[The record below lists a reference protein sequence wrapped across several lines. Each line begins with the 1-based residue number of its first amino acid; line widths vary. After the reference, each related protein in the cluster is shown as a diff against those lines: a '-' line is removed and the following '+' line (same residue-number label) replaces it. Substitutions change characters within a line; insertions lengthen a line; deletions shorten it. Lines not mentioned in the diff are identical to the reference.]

1 MPNWVYN
8 SLTVSGEPAELK
20 KFATKASQ
28 QHETRWLSESWI
40 RNEDSTTTKV
50 EDKDRKILTVMSD
63 ESPMSFWNFIAPPTE
78 NLSDYFGTT
87 GFVEGVGFTGE
98 KEDAIKDWYSWNSSN
113 WGTKWD
119 ASDEY
124 VSPELNEIDDLTRSL
139 SYTFSTAWSIPE
151 PVFRAMVE
159 QHPELHF
166 HLHSTEEQGW
176 GAEFSGSGGSFGMDK
191 EWGIPQSHA
200 DYVDSDQEHSCV
212 CANDSD
218 EDEWYKDCPRDEQ
231 EFIVVVQKSY
241 RVRTNTAENA
251 YELAMEQGNN
261 PDEQIEVL
269 DETTAWV
276 IDDQGVRQYPIL
288 NSEVPKLE

>member
-20 KFATKASQ
+20 KFASKASQ

-40 RNEDSTTTKV
+40 RNEDRTTTKV

-63 ESPMSFWNFIAPPTE
+63 ESPLSFWNFIAPPTE

-98 KEDAIKDWYSWNSSN
+98 KEETIKDWYSWNISN

-119 ASDEY
+119 ANDEY
-124 VSPELNEIDDLTRSL
+124 ASPSLDEIDGLTSSL

-176 GAEFSGSGGSFGMDK
+176 GAEFSGSGGSYGMDK
-191 EWGIPQSHA
+191 EWNIPSSHKE
-200 DYVDSDQEHSCV
+200 YVDSDQEHSCV

-218 EDEWYKDCPRDEQ
+218 EGEWYKDCPRDEQ

-276 IDDQGVRQYPIL
+276 LDDQGVRQYPTL

>member
-40 RNEDSTTTKV
+40 RNEDGTNTKV

-63 ESPMSFWNFIAPPTE
+63 ESPMSFWNFIAPPTDS
-78 NLSDYFGTT
+78 LGDYFGTA

-98 KEDAIKDWYSWNSSN
+98 SKETSDDWYSWNSSN

-119 ASDEY
+119 ANDEY

-151 PVFRAMVE
+151 PVFRAMVQ

-176 GAEFSGSGGSFGMDK
+176 GAEFSGSGGSYGMDK
-191 EWGIPQSHA
+191 EWNIPQSHK

-231 EFIVVVQKSY
+231 EFIVVIQKSY

-261 PDEQIEVL
+261 PDEQMEVL

-276 IDDQGVRQYPIL
+276 LDDQGVRKYPTL
-288 NSEVPKLE
+288 NSEVPTLE